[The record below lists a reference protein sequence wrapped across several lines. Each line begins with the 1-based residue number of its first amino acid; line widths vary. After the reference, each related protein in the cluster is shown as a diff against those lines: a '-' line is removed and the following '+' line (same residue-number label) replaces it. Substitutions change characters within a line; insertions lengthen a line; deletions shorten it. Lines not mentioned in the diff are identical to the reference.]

1 MMQVTTPMI
10 DVAVRETAC
19 HSFSHTHT
27 QPQPPSAS
35 EICLCSHSTGTD
47 IVFCCV
53 ILAGVTLIQLVA
65 IILLTVGFIC
75 TAPYR
80 MAWK

>member
-19 HSFSHTHT
+19 HSFSQTHT

-35 EICLCSHSTGTD
+35 EICL
-47 IVFCCV
+47 
-53 ILAGVTLIQLVA
+53 LR
-65 IILLTVGFIC
+65 LTVQVLTYYF
-75 TAPYR
+75 AV
-80 MAWK
+80 